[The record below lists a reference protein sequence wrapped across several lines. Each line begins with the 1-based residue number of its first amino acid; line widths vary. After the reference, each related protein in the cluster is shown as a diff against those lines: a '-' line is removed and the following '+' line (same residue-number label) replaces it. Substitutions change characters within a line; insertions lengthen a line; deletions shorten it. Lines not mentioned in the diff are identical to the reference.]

1 MDPPRADHG
10 WSVCM
15 QVLHVGPRVKPSEY
29 VAAILPRAELQEE
42 CGNLKELEKHLR
54 AAIRLAEMVPIY
66 PMRWD
71 TGPESDLPK
80 VVFTEE
86 TYEKGLAEARC
97 ILLREVRE
105 GRPHDPD
112 VPGPDEAAAKQN
124 LHPDATSP
132 KRTGTG
138 KKAPT
143 RRRKADTADS

>member
-1 MDPPRADHG
+1 
-10 WSVCM
+10 M
-15 QVLHVGPRVKPSEY
+15 QILHVGPRVKPSEY
-29 VAAILPRAELQEE
+29 VAAILPRVELQQE
-42 CGNLKELEKHLR
+42 CPNVKELEKHLR
-54 AAIRLAEMVPIY
+54 QVIRLAVEVPIY
-66 PMRWD
+66 PMKWD

-86 TYEKGLAEARC
+86 NYEKGLADARC

-112 VPGPDEAAAKQN
+112 VPGPEEAAAKEN
-124 LHPDATSP
+124 MRPDVVSQ
-132 KRTGTG
+132 KRAGPA